1 MEDFEL
7 GSIES
12 VIVFALI
19 IIASYLFN
27 LISKKTNIPSVLL
40 LIVLGIALQAALPAL
55 GLDKD
60 SFFPVLEVLGI
71 VGLIMIV
78 LEAALELEIT
88 KDKWPII
95 WKSFSV
101 ALLAL
106 LASSALIGLLIWGF
120 VIDDF
125 YTALVYA
132 VPLSIMSSAII
143 IPSVGR
149 LAPDKK
155 EFMVYESTFSDIL
168 GIMLFY
174 FLIGEADA
182 ETVGEVVWSVAG
194 NIFVTIALSLVVGYG
209 LIWLFQRITTPVKF
223 FLLIAVLIL
232 MYALGKLFHLSSLII
247 ILMFGLILSNYK
259 LTFRGF
265 LKKLIDEEKIP
276 KILHELHTVTLE
288 TAFVVRTFFFVIFGI
303 VIALGSLASIKVAG
317 ISLLI
322 VAVLYGVR
330 LLFLK
335 IFRWNQP
342 IFPELWIAPRGLI
355 TVLLF
360 FAIPEPFKVEDF
372 DFGLLLYP
380 ILITSMIM
388 TVGLIM
394 DARKAGLEAEAEL
407 ADDGEGPMEAIEA
420 EPQEPEAIPEA
431 VVEEVAPPESE
442 PEPEE
447 PAFNTTRTPH
457 PDAIKLGEEAES
469 EEPETVLVD
478 QEGNEVEPYFEV
490 IDTPDDENP
499 MENPIH
505 EPEWEDV
512 IPHEEQTGSGDDHET
527 LEDME

>member
-1 MEDFEL
+1 MGEF

-12 VIVFALI
+12 VIVITLI
-19 IIASYLFN
+19 IIASYFFN
-27 LISKKTNIPSVLL
+27 LIAKRTNIPSVLM
-40 LIVLGIALQAALPAL
+40 LIVLGIGLQAALPAL
-55 GLDKD
+55 GIAKD
-60 SFFPVLEVLGI
+60 DFFPVLEVLGI

-88 KDKWPII
+88 REKFPII

-106 LASSALIGLLIWGF
+106 LFSSGLIGLILWNF
-120 VIDDF
+120 VVDDF
-125 YTALVYA
+125 YSALVYA

-149 LAPDKK
+149 LAQKKK

-182 ETVGEVVWSVAG
+182 ETAGEVVWSVAG

-288 TAFVVRTFFFVIFGI
+288 TAFVVRTFFFVIFGV
-303 VIALGSLASIKVAG
+303 VIALGSLASLKVAG

-322 VAVLYGVR
+322 VAVLYLVR
-330 LLFLK
+330 IGMLK
-335 IFRWNQP
+335 LFRWKQP
-342 IFPELWIAPRGLI
+342 LLPELWIAPRGLI

-360 FAIPEPFKVEDF
+360 FAIPEPFKVADF

-380 ILITSMIM
+380 ILITSIIM
-388 TVGLIM
+388 TIGLVV
-394 DARKAGLEAEAEL
+394 DARKTALAEEAEL
-407 ADDGEGPMEAIEA
+407 ADDGEGEEIDAH
-420 EPQEPEAIPEA
+420 PEAITAGGENQGKGQK
-431 VVEEVAPPESE
+431 EDLDKESGE
-442 PEPEE
+442 KY
-447 PAFNTTRTPH
+447 T
-457 PDAIKLGEEAES
+457 DA
-469 EEPETVLVD
+469 
-478 QEGNEVEPYFEV
+478 EGNEIEPYFEV
-490 IDTPDDENP
+490 VDAPDARPKNYSSQGPEDNNWYGEDPDDTSG
-499 MENPIH
+499 
-505 EPEWEDV
+505 WESPTESV
-512 IPHEEQTGSGDDHET
+512 E
-527 LEDME
+527 